1 MLLDTRFREQPW
13 NPELFQA
20 TPRLNSLLLAPLVC
34 RQESA
39 ASLRRAKQRYWLEAP
54 QQFHDRLAVVLSFLF
69 GGSWT
74 ATISAFL
81 GYLGLAAYGVGL
93 IQFLVVRLPK
103 QGRLAGGF

>member
-1 MLLDTRFREQPW
+1 
-13 NPELFQA
+13 
-20 TPRLNSLLLAPLVC
+20 
-34 RQESA
+34 
-39 ASLRRAKQRYWLEAP
+39 
-54 QQFHDRLAVVLSFLF
+54 LAVVLSFLF

>member
-1 MLLDTRFREQPW
+1 MPPYR
-13 NPELFQA
+13 
-20 TPRLNSLLLAPLVC
+20 PLPLTVRCWRWAMTVLCVLGLVLTVPALGCAGAGSAGEVC
-34 RQESA
+34 Q
-39 ASLRRAKQRYWLEAP
+39 LWLEAP

-74 ATISAFL
+74 ATISAVL